1 MDDTAASQTVAG
13 NLADADH
20 AAPLAPDQHVAATFT
35 QSGAAPHHE
44 PTALGLDATAW
55 VALAMLV
62 VIALMLWKKVPAMIG
77 ATLDKRIAGI
87 RQQLDEAKAL
97 RAEAEALRAEY
108 DAKAAAAEGEAAA
121 IRAAATAEAAS
132 LVAQARIDAD
142 ALVARRARM
151 AEDKIG
157 AAERS
162 AVAEIRATAARA
174 AATAAAAL
182 IAEGHDADAD
192 KALIDRT
199 IARLN

>member
-1 MDDTAASQTVAG
+1 MDDTASQTVAS
-13 NLADADH
+13 NLANADH
-20 AAPLAPDQHVAATFT
+20 AAPLAPDQHVAATFE
-35 QSGAAPHHE
+35 QGEAAPHHE

-62 VIALMLWKKVPAMIG
+62 VIAIMLWRKVPAIIG
-77 ATLDKRIAGI
+77 AALDKRIAGI

-108 DAKAAAAEGEAAA
+108 AAKAAAAEGEAAA
-121 IRAAATAEAAS
+121 IRAAAASESES

-142 ALVARRARM
+142 ALVARRAKM

-157 AAERS
+157 AAERN
-162 AVAEIRATAARA
+162 AIAEIRATAARA

-182 IAEGHDADAD
+182 IAEGHDASAD
-192 KALIDRT
+192 KALVDRT